1 MTHKFLINEDDATF
15 DDQAEPDSVDF
26 EILLL
31 AYQGT
36 GVKSGCA
43 VTESASPGM
52 KVDVA
57 SGTGYL
63 AWAEVSVSAS
73 VDLTVTAADGSN
85 PRVDLVSINSGGT
98 AVVTAGT
105 AAAQPVAP
113 SIPATSM
120 PIAFLYVPTSDTTIT
135 DNQINDKRVILLAGS
150 SPSPMF
156 AENTGL
162 TTGVSG
168 SAFAWKGSAVIPY
181 VDVSIY
187 GYVMV
192 GTVINGA
199 TYQAAVMTESGGTIA
214 TIEGTTATV
223 VADSIDAES
232 VDGRVMM
239 LFDPP
244 IALTAGTEYYLI
256 SGRTDGGDTYGFPI
270 QFHARHSWPFGS
282 APANISMRIAKQTP
296 AVSDTVDLITNANCV
311 RAGILFTLD

>member
-36 GVKSGCA
+36 GVKSGCV

-113 SIPATSM
+113 AIPATSM

-135 DNQINDKRVILLAGS
+135 DNQVNDKRVILLPAS
-150 SPSPMF
+150 SPSPMY
-156 AENTGL
+156 AENSGEL
-162 TTGVSG
+162 VSVSG
-168 SAFAWKGSAVIPY
+168 SAFAWKGSNVVPY
-181 VDVSIY
+181 VATSIH
-187 GYVMV
+187 GAVFI
-192 GTVINGA
+192 GTVIDGA
-199 TYQAAVMTESGGTIA
+199 TYQAAVVTESGGTIA
-214 TIEGTTATV
+214 TITKSGSVT
-223 VADSIDAES
+223 ADSVDAETQN
-232 VDGRVMM
+232 GRVLM

-244 IALTAGTEYYLI
+244 VVLTAGSIYYVI
-256 SGRTDGGDTYGFPI
+256 TGRTDSSDTYALPI
-270 QFHARHSWPFGS
+270 QYNGPRHAFPFGS
-282 APANISMRIAKQTP
+282 CSTNASLRVAKANP
-296 AVSDTVDLITNANCV
+296 AVSDTINFFAASSTREGL
-311 RAGILFTLD
+311 LFSFD

>member
-43 VTESASPGM
+43 VTESAAPGM

-63 AWAEVSVSAS
+63 AWAEVAVSAS

-113 SIPATSM
+113 AIPATSM

-135 DNQINDKRVILLAGS
+135 DNQINDKRVIIVAGS
-150 SPSPMF
+150 SASPMY
-156 AENTGL
+156 AENHGDTAA
-162 TTGVSG
+162 TSS
-168 SAFAWKGSAVIPY
+168 SAFAWKGSIVIPY
-181 VDVSIY
+181 QDMEIW

-199 TYQAAVMTESGGTIA
+199 TYKAAVMTESSGTID
-214 TIEGTTATV
+214 TIDFSGAV
-223 VADSIDAES
+223 VADSTDAETTN
-232 VDGRVMM
+232 GRVMM

-256 SGRTDGGDTYGFPI
+256 SGRTDSSDTYGLPI
-270 QFHARHSWPFGS
+270 MFHDRQSWPFGS
-282 APANISMRIAKQTP
+282 ASANMTMRIAKANP
-296 AVSDTVDLITNANCV
+296 SVSDTVDLGTTGSCV

>member
-31 AYQGT
+31 GYQGT
-36 GVKSGCA
+36 GIKSGCA

-57 SGTGYL
+57 SGTGFL

-105 AAAQPVAP
+105 AAVQPVAP

-135 DNQINDKRVILLAGS
+135 DNQINDKRVIIKAGS
-150 SPSPMF
+150 SPSPMY
-156 AENTGL
+156 AENNGEAVT
-162 TTGVSG
+162 VSG
-168 SAFAWKGSAVIPY
+168 STWAWKGSCIVPYFATSIWGAVFI
-181 VDVSIY
+181 
-187 GYVMV
+187 
-192 GTVINGA
+192 GTVVNGG
-199 TYQAAVMTESGGTIA
+199 TYQGAVVTESGGTVA
-214 TIEGTTATV
+214 TIDKSDTT
-223 VADSIDAES
+223 VADSIDAET
-232 VDGRVMM
+232 VNGRVMV

-244 IALTAGTEYYLI
+244 IALTAGTTYFLLM
-256 SGRTDGGDTYGFPI
+256 GRTDAGDSHPLPVQYPSPRYSFP
-270 QFHARHSWPFGS
+270 FASVGTNAS
-282 APANISMRIAKQTP
+282 LRIAEANP
-296 AVSDTVDLITNANCV
+296 AVDDTINFFAASSTRIGC
-311 RAGILFTLD
+311 LFTLD